1 MFTLIRTSPNLKEKS
16 PNRMLYVDCPNK
28 KTSLMVTLF
37 LETPILSVEPF
48 GSELNSMQNHE
59 FCGHWRN
66 SKQIWILK
74 LYLQFNFYN
83 FSKQKKEKIR
93 VDYYNI
99 FTINIVIIKFHAN
112 IIKDLDITNILY
124 MCLLFRR

>member
-1 MFTLIRTSPNLKEKS
+1 MFTLIRTWLYLKEKP
-16 PNRMLYVDCPNK
+16 PNRMLYVDCPNQ

-59 FCGHWRN
+59 FCRHWGN

-74 LYLQFNFYN
+74 LYLQFNFLIFEN
-83 FSKQKKEKIR
+83 KKKEKIR
-93 VDYYNI
+93 VDCYNI
-99 FTINIVIIKFHAN
+99 LTINIVIIEFHAN

-124 MCLLFRR
+124 ICLLFRR

>member
-1 MFTLIRTSPNLKEKS
+1 MFILKITWPNLKGKS
-16 PNRMLYVDCPNK
+16 PNRMLYVDCHNQ

-37 LETPILSVEPF
+37 LEIPILSVEPF
-48 GSELNSMQNHE
+48 GSELKSMQNHQ
-59 FCGHWRN
+59 FCGHWGN

-83 FSKQKKEKIR
+83 FSKQKKKKIR

-99 FTINIVIIKFHAN
+99 LSTI
-112 IIKDLDITNILY
+112 
-124 MCLLFRR
+124 